1 VFLEKD
7 GEAVA
12 RLIAV
17 KPLVDPK
24 QDIFG
29 IRDLAEE
36 FGISTRTI
44 RFYEDKGLL
53 APRRVNNSRV
63 YARVDRARLALILRA
78 KRLGSSLDEIRHYLD
93 LYGREA
99 EGRKRQLRYVI
110 ERAEE
115 TLTRLE
121 RQKAHIDATLKEIR
135 TIRKICRQKLKSN
148 T

>member
-1 VFLEKD
+1 MFLEKD

-17 KPLVDPK
+17 KPLADPR

-53 APRRVNNSRV
+53 APRRVNNTRV

-78 KRLGSSLDEIRHYLD
+78 KRIGSSLEEIRHYLD
-93 LYGREA
+93 LYSREA

-110 ERAEE
+110 DRADEM
-115 TLTRLE
+115 LSRLE

-135 TIRKICRQKLKSN
+135 TIRKICRQKLQSN
-148 T
+148 G

>member
-1 VFLEKD
+1 MFLEKD

-17 KPLVDPK
+17 KPLADPT

-148 T
+148 A